1 MTLTSIASTGYSAEA
16 LPAWRCGNPADAVLC
31 APPAGADLEASFF
44 CGDAAGEEGDALD
57 APSDRDFAAA
67 AGLPF
72 KTPKE
77 VFGCGVPFCA
87 PLSPLSRS
95 PLVAAG
101 R

>member
-1 MTLTSIASTGYSAEA
+1 MLLPTIADIDTVSELSVREVAVV
-16 LPAWRCGNPADAVLC
+16 PVMWCGAR
-31 APPAGADLEASFF
+31 PAGADLEASFF

-57 APSDRDFAAA
+57 APSDRGFAAA

-77 VFGCGVPFCA
+77 VFGCEALLCPPFT
-87 PLSPLSRS
+87 PLLRS

-101 R
+101 A